1 AQPLRAVAFCHPAAD
16 DITGGRA
23 RQSTRRADSM
33 SLLILAL
40 VVGAVLP
47 IVVAA
52 VTIFLG
58 VPRQPRSNWGLVSA
72 FAKGIALGI
81 VIGLTVSG
89 LVIGLVLGI
98 AWLLDQ

>member
-1 AQPLRAVAFCHPAAD
+1 MA
-16 DITGGRA
+16 
-23 RQSTRRADSM
+23 
-33 SLLILAL
+33 LLILGLVIGAL
-40 VVGAVLP
+40 LP

-72 FAKGIALGI
+72 FVKGIVLGI
-81 VIGLTVSG
+81 VMGVTVSG

-98 AWLLDQ
+98 AWLLDR